1 MVIDAYEEFYLE
13 VRIVYSSETLKSA
26 YCYGIRSTTILEV
39 RNKLIQKFINVTY
52 YLAIFRII
60 PVVT

>member
-1 MVIDAYEEFYLE
+1 VDIDAYEEFYLE
-13 VRIVYSSETLKSA
+13 VRIVYSSETLKST
-26 YCYGIRSTTILEV
+26 YCYSIRITTVLEV
-39 RNKLIQKFINVTY
+39 CNELIQKFINVTY